1 MILQIIL
8 LNLLCKL
15 GLFMPHLF
23 PINNLQKV
31 SNLVFVKLNTYCICA
46 HICIYCTTLLT
57 YISTTKFFFNLIMLE
72 MLYCYILYCIFNASL
87 IMLVL
92 ILAQRYIFQYTHIN
106 PTKVFL
112 YFIYVFSIHMI
123 L

>member
-8 LNLLCKL
+8 LNLLWNL
-15 GLFMPHLF
+15 GLFMTHLF

-46 HICIYCTTLLT
+46 YICIYCTTLLT

-72 MLYCYILYCIFNASL
+72 MLYCYILYCIFYTSL

-92 ILAQRYIFQYTHIN
+92 ILAQKYIFSISTLQKSFYTSF
-106 PTKVFL
+106 TF
-112 YFIYVFSIHMI
+112 FSIHMI

>member
-8 LNLLCKL
+8 LNLLWNL
-15 GLFMPHLF
+15 GLFMTHLF

-72 MLYCYILYCIFNASL
+72 MLYCYILYCIFYTSL

-92 ILAQRYIFQYTHIN
+92 ILAQKYIFSISTLQKSFYTSF
-106 PTKVFL
+106 TF
-112 YFIYVFSIHMI
+112 FSIHMI